1 MANRNGAPHRPRDID
16 AVAMG
21 INKQDRK
28 YLLLGAFVILSL
40 ALYCVA
46 GTPPAVPESATAT
59 ATPTRSIP

>member
-1 MANRNGAPHRPRDID
+1 
-16 AVAMG
+16 MG

-46 GTPPAVPESATAT
+46 GTPPAVPDSFTVTPTAT